1 MGAAESL
8 ADQKRGKDEKKKN
21 FNVIKKAK
29 REENGK
35 KRGNVIPYIFVS
47 NCYVN
52 TRL

>member
-1 MGAAESL
+1 MCAAESL
-8 ADQKRGKDEKKKN
+8 ADRERGKDVKKKIY
-21 FNVIKKAK
+21 VIKKAK

-35 KRGNVIPYIFVS
+35 KRGNVIPYIFIS